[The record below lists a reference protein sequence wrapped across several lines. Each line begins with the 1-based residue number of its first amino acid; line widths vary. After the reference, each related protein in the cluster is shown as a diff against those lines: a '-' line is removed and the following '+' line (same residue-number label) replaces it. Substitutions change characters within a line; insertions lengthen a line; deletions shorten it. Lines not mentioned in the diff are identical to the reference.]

1 MLHALTVLH
10 ARKGAGCVGRPE
22 GLADPTAAETI
33 LELETCQRWIQ
44 VIRGRRRPPRTA
56 QGGAPDGLECY
67 SGPDAY
73 AFLLR
78 VTTGLASELAG
89 ETNIF
94 GQVKRAWS
102 PHLHREVWLQ
112 CLLEDAKDIRSRY
125 LSGLGGHSY
134 GRLVRQCLPEDP
146 SLADRPLLLLGA
158 GDLAHSVA
166 PWLRHRPLLL
176 WNRNEDR
183 AVAFAR
189 SLEARP
195 GAAVTVVRGPELP
208 AALDEAGAIIA
219 CIPFDAAPVPVS
231 CKASGDRRP
240 PRVIHLGGARHE
252 AGEWRSVRDL
262 VCLDDLFARHSA
274 EDADRLRRLRQA
286 TDACTERARL
296 RALGKSLSIAHGWE
310 DLAVFAMP
318 DREPMLFAA

>member
-1 MLHALTVLH
+1 MLQALTVLH
-10 ARKGAGCVGRPE
+10 ARKGMGCVGRPE
-22 GLADPTAAETI
+22 GLVDPTPAETV

-44 VIRGRRRPPRTA
+44 VIRGRGRHSRTGPV
-56 QGGAPDGLECY
+56 GGPDGLECY

-134 GRLVRQCLPEDP
+134 GRLVRRCLPEEP
-146 SLADRPLLLLGA
+146 SLVDRPLLLLGA
-158 GDLAHSVA
+158 GDLAQSVA

-183 AVAFAR
+183 AVALAR
-189 SLEARP
+189 SLDARP
-195 GAAVTVVRGPELP
+195 GATVTVVRRTELGK
-208 AALDEAGAIIA
+208 AIDAAGAIIA
-219 CIPFDAAPVPVS
+219 CIPFDAIPVPHFDTTPD
-231 CKASGDRRP
+231 APRT
-240 PRVIHLGGARHE
+240 PRVIHLGGTRCE
-252 AGEWRSVRDL
+252 AGDWVCMPDL
-262 VCLDDLFARHSA
+262 VCLDDLFSRHTA

-318 DREPMLFAA
+318 DREPLLFAA